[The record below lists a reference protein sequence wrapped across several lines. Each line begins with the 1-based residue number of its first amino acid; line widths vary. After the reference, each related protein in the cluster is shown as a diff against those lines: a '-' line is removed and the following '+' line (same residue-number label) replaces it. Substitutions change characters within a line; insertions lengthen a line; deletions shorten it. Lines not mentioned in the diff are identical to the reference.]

1 MKAVWY
7 ERNGPA
13 REVLQCGD
21 LPDPVP
27 GTGEVLV
34 RVHAS
39 GVNPSDWKT
48 RSGSRPMVAPRII
61 PHSDG
66 AGVIE
71 RVGPA
76 VDPSRVGERV
86 WIWNGQ
92 WKRPFGTA
100 ATYIAL
106 PSEQAVRL
114 PDGTTFEAGACLGI
128 PALTAH
134 RAVTIDVSPQGQSIL
149 VSGGAGAVGHY
160 AIQFARLL
168 GARPIIATV
177 SSDEKAEHAKAA
189 GADEVINYKADAVP
203 DRVREITRGRG
214 VDRIVEVDIA
224 GNAML
229 VPKIIAQGG
238 LCAAYGSNAAQA
250 CFDFGPMILS
260 GAAVR
265 FFIVYELSAAAR
277 ERGVSD
283 LTRWMEEGRV
293 KHAIATKMPWNAP
306 RKLMNCSS
314 RAKWQSHREHRVG
327 ALTRSMA
334 EPMIGMPRESGQ
346 MIFVPRPHQLAAR
359 DAILAAKREGA
370 VMSQA
375 VAHHYGRDEL
385 LWRLNH
391 PF

>member
-1 MKAVWY
+1 
-7 ERNGPA
+7 
-13 REVLQCGD
+13 
-21 LPDPVP
+21 
-27 GTGEVLV
+27 
-34 RVHAS
+34 
-39 GVNPSDWKT
+39 
-48 RSGSRPMVAPRII
+48 MVAPRVI

-134 RAVTIDVSPQGQSIL
+134 RAVTIDGSPQGQSVL

-168 GARPIIATV
+168 GARQIIATV
-177 SSDEKAEHAKAA
+177 SSEEKAEHAKAA

-203 DRVREITRGRG
+203 DRVREITGGRG

-224 GNAML
+224 GNATL

-293 KHAIATKMPWNAP
+293 KHAIATKMPLE
-306 RKLMNCSS
+306 R
-314 RAKWQSHREHRVG
+314 
-327 ALTRSMA
+327 TA
-334 EPMIGMPRESGQ
+334 E
-346 MIFVPRPHQLAAR
+346 
-359 DAILAAKREGA
+359 
-370 VMSQA
+370 
-375 VAHHYGRDEL
+375 AHEL
-385 LWRLNH
+385 LEQGKVIGNIVLE
-391 PF
+391 P